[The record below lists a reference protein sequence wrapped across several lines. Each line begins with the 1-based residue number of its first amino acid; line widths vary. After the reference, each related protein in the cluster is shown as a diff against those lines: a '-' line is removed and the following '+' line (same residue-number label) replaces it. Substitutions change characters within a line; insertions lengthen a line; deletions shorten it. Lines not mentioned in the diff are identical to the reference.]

1 MEYEILE
8 ELKELTESKHG
19 KVSDIMAEALQI
31 GITKLWQENV
41 LNMYLREE
49 IDRKEAIK
57 RVGLNLVK
65 LAERQKKASL
75 EDVKW
80 GLYGV

>member
-1 MEYEILE
+1 
-8 ELKELTESKHG
+8 
-19 KVSDIMAEALQI
+19 
-31 GITKLWQENV
+31 
-41 LNMYLREE
+41 MYLRGE
-49 IDRKEAIK
+49 IDRREAIR